1 MKMSSA
7 VIALIC
13 ATSGAASA
21 APRDACGVLS
31 LAEVRSLVGAPVSVF
46 DASSSAPTTRGDA
59 TVSTCTYVS
68 MDANGHV
75 AKGRGAKFTLMWASD
90 ARLAETNA
98 YYVKRHKE
106 APGLK
111 GNVLVVAWVGN
122 QSDADWSASQRLL
135 AAVLKNL

>member
-1 MKMSSA
+1 MKMSSV
-7 VIALIC
+7 VIALVC
-13 ATSGAASA
+13 ATAGAASA

-46 DASSSAPTTRGDA
+46 DAGSSAPTTRGDA

-68 MDANGHV
+68 LDASGHV

-90 ARLAETNA
+90 AKLAETNA

-122 QSDADWSASQRLL
+122 QSEGDWSASQKLL
-135 AAVLKNL
+135 AEVLKKL